1 MDDLFIKRVDLDIL
15 DSFNCVQKFANFLKS
30 KAPWMELAT
39 YESGPDYSSLTDSNN
54 IYLTNLS
61 YFIHR
66 GYFLFQINNLRQEFF
81 EFFSNLDP
89 RMYNAVY
96 NYISNL
102 TDVSKTNLKTFM
114 YYGGMGLCSRYGCWG
129 IIEASDWNLEDS
141 PKYRAYN
148 DLIDSKKL
156 CDWDELDSTC
166 LNNCSSVGICSKESG
181 LSSKNDKCYCYAGY
195 KPSKNGCDIDYVIS
209 SSCTYQCGGKGKC
222 EFDRYEGFFE
232 FWACHCNEGYYGYG
246 CELFDCSNECNY
258 NGLCIDRENCSCYR
272 GFTGNNCTIDC
283 GCNGYGK
290 CSNTSNTCVCDN
302 GYSLVGGQ
310 CQLDCSINSLIRP
323 ECLSCPSSCVYG
335 DCVLGQCVCW
345 AGYMMDQRKTCT
357 IKTKAP
363 NDGVKLGIGLNGIAD
378 WSTQWAF
385 VDLFRAHRNWI
396 IQHIEKLNN
405 LYIWSLNENITLTK
419 DGYPSVIP
427 HERQIVTIMLRDVQQ
442 RWPNGKYHV
451 YYDGDGVIEFGFD
464 AKVVENDKN
473 KMLIMV
479 NLSQVLD
486 NGVFMKIKKTNPNNP
501 IRNIR
506 VVMHTFEYVYEQLP
520 FHPLFLDRL
529 TMFKTIRFMD
539 WTIQD
544 DIISWD
550 NRTTKTRFPL
560 GNGGVAYE
568 DMIHLCN
575 ILKTNCWLN
584 VPYAADDDYIF
595 QLATLV
601 LKLIRTD
608 VKIYIEYTNEAWNE
622 AFNSG
627 LYCIKMG
634 QKLGLSSDPV
644 IARNLFYSKRSQE
657 MIKIF
662 QQVFKSESDRVV
674 LVLGTFTVMPI
685 MSERILS
692 YNDAYK
698 SHSNIMLAITG
709 YFGCGDWNAALIAVS
724 DISIIFNNCNK
735 DVNDTK
741 DYITKHLNIANKYG
755 VKLGM

>member
-1 MDDLFIKRVDLDIL
+1 
-15 DSFNCVQKFANFLKS
+15 
-30 KAPWMELAT
+30 
-39 YESGPDYSSLTDSNN
+39 
-54 IYLTNLS
+54 
-61 YFIHR
+61 
-66 GYFLFQINNLRQEFF
+66 
-81 EFFSNLDP
+81 
-89 RMYNAVY
+89 
-96 NYISNL
+96 
-102 TDVSKTNLKTFM
+102 
-114 YYGGMGLCSRYGCWG
+114 MGLCSKYGCWG
-129 IIEASDWNLEDS
+129 IIEASDWNIQDS
-141 PKYRAYN
+141 PKFRAYN
-148 DLIDSKKL
+148 DLIDSKKI
-156 CDWDELDSTC
+156 CNWIELDSTC
-166 LNNCSSVGICSKESG
+166 PNNCSSVGVCTKENG
-181 LSSKNDKCYCYAGY
+181 LSLKNDRCYCFAGY
-195 KPSKNGCDIDYVIS
+195 KATKNGCEIDYVIS
-209 SSCTYQCGGKGKC
+209 NRCTYQCGGKGKC
-222 EFDRYEGFFE
+222 EFDRYEGFYE
-232 FWACHCNEGYYGYG
+232 VWACHCNEGYYGYG
-246 CELFDCSNECNY
+246 CGLFECSNECNY
-258 NGLCIDRENCSCYR
+258 NGLCVDRENCSCYR
-272 GFTGNNCTIDC
+272 GYKGNDCSIDC
-283 GCNGYGK
+283 GCNGNGK
-290 CSNTSNTCVCDN
+290 CSNSSNTCICDK

-310 CQLDCSINSLIRP
+310 CQLDCSVDPFIRP
-323 ECLSCPSSCVYG
+323 ECLTCPSSCVYG

-345 AGYMMDQRKTCT
+345 AGYMLDQRKTCT
-357 IKTKAP
+357 IKTNAP
-363 NDGVKLGIGLNGIAD
+363 NDGVKLGINLNGVAD

-396 IQHIEKLNN
+396 IQHIEKLND
-405 LYIWSLNENITLTK
+405 LYIWSLNEKIVLTNE
-419 DGYPSVIP
+419 GYPAVVP

-442 RWPNGKYHV
+442 NWPNGKYHV

-464 AKVVENDKN
+464 AKIVENDKN

-479 NLSQVLD
+479 NLSKVLD
-486 NGVFMKIKKTNPNNP
+486 NGVFMKIKKTNPKNP
-501 IRNIR
+501 IRNLR

-529 TMFKTIRFMD
+529 TLFKTIRFMD
-539 WTIQD
+539 WTMQD
-544 DIISWD
+544 DIVSWD

-575 ILKTNCWLN
+575 ILKTNCWLI

-627 LYCIKMG
+627 LYCIQMG

-644 IARNLFYSKRSQE
+644 IARNLFYSKRSLE

-662 QQVFKSESDRVV
+662 QQVFKSESDRIV

-709 YFGCGDWNAALIAVS
+709 YFGCGDWNAAVIAVS
-724 DISIIFNNCNK
+724 DISIIFNNCDK

-741 DYITKHLNIANKYG
+741 VFINNHLKIANKYG